1 MKKISKGTNTAKV
14 VLCIPTYNERENI
27 NRLIPIILGIL
38 DEYNIN
44 GLILVI
50 DDNSPDGTSKI
61 VQEWI
66 QRDHRVQI
74 LSRPKKTGLGS
85 AYRAGFRKALDLE
98 ADVIFEMDS
107 DFSHDPQMIP
117 AMLQSLR
124 NSELVVGSRK
134 VEKGGILGWGFRRT
148 MVSWGA
154 NMITHVLL
162 RLRTRDVTSGFRAIR
177 ATALREID
185 LERMKTEGYA
195 FQIELLYLIERVGR
209 KRVTEVPI
217 VFVDRV
223 RGQSKLG
230 MKDII
235 EFAAQVFRLF
245 LRRASGRL
253 E

>member
-1 MKKISKGTNTAKV
+1 
-14 VLCIPTYNERENI
+14 
-27 NRLIPIILGIL
+27 
-38 DEYNIN
+38 
-44 GLILVI
+44 
-50 DDNSPDGTSKI
+50 
-61 VQEWI
+61 
-66 QRDHRVQI
+66 
-74 LSRPKKTGLGS
+74 
-85 AYRAGFRKALDLE
+85 
-98 ADVIFEMDS
+98 
-107 DFSHDPQMIP
+107 MIP
-117 AMLQSLR
+117 PMLQSLS
-124 NSELVVGSRK
+124 NSDLVVGSRK

-148 MVSWGA
+148 AVSWGA

-162 RLRTRDVTSGFRAIR
+162 RLGTRDVTSGFRAIR
-177 ATALREID
+177 ATTLREID

-195 FQIELLYLIERVGR
+195 FQIELLYLIERVRR

-245 LRRASGRL
+245 LQRPSRML

>member
-1 MKKISKGTNTAKV
+1 
-14 VLCIPTYNERENI
+14 
-27 NRLIPIILGIL
+27 
-38 DEYNIN
+38 
-44 GLILVI
+44 
-50 DDNSPDGTSKI
+50 
-61 VQEWI
+61 
-66 QRDHRVQI
+66 
-74 LSRPKKTGLGS
+74 
-85 AYRAGFRKALDLE
+85 
-98 ADVIFEMDS
+98 
-107 DFSHDPQMIP
+107 
-117 AMLQSLR
+117 
-124 NSELVVGSRK
+124 
-134 VEKGGILGWGFRRT
+134 

-185 LERMKTEGYA
+185 LELMKTEGYA